1 MVDTQALRG
10 VIAANGETQIS
21 VASKIGMPF
30 STFYSKMRRKS
41 FDSDDMYALR
51 QVLRMNDRTSV
62 EIFFADAVAQKSTRL
77 RKEPQ

>member
-21 VASKIGMPF
+21 VAAKIGMPF

-51 QVLRMNDRTSV
+51 QVLKMNDRTSV
-62 EIFFADAVAQKSTRL
+62 EIFFADAENGGR
-77 RKEPQ
+77 

>member
-10 VIAANGETQIS
+10 VIAASGETQIS
-21 VASKIGMPF
+21 VAEKIGMPF

-51 QVLRMNDRTSV
+51 RVLTMDDRTSI
-62 EIFFADAVAQKSTRL
+62 EIFFADTVA
-77 RKEPQ
+77 